1 MRTFQVMLF
10 VLCLTL
16 GLYLLAA
23 APEFFMPARDDPAWG
38 HQFGAPAARAL
49 GGGLLAIAGMAFI
62 YLRHRY
68 YGETPSLPG
77 PAMQKLYFAF
87 ALLALALMT
96 LAINL
101 AEPVQAPAL
110 APGPPPARPEA
121 PGP

>member
-23 APEFFMPARDDPAWG
+23 TPEFFMPARDDPSLG
-38 HQFGAPAARAL
+38 RQFGAWAARAL
-49 GGGLLAIAGMAFI
+49 GGGLLAIAGMALI

-68 YGETPSLPG
+68 YGETPSSPS
-77 PAMQKLYFAF
+77 PAMQKLYFAL
-87 ALLALALMT
+87 ALLALGLMT

-101 AEPVQAPAL
+101 AEPVRAPA
-110 APGPPPARPEA
+110 AAPPPARSETPS
-121 PGP
+121 P